1 MQVNRT
7 ASSPVVAAAARS
19 QAATPKAAASA
30 PAAQASPL
38 ITPLDILMQKAPAS
52 SVGPTGHPVPA
63 TSAPKSARAASSGPG
78 IDLLKGNLI
87 NIVA

>member
-7 ASSPVVAAAARS
+7 ATSPVAAIAARP
-19 QAATPKAAASA
+19 QIATPRPAATGP
-30 PAAQASPL
+30 AQASPL

-63 TSAPKSARAASSGPG
+63 TSAPKSARATSAGPG
-78 IDLLKGNLI
+78 IELLKGNLL
-87 NIVA
+87 NVVA